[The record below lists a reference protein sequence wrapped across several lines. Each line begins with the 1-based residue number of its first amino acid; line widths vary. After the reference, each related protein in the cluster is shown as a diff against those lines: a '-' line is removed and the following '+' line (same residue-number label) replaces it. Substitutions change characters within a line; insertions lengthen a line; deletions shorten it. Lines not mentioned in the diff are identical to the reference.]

1 MGEFELIQ
9 RYFQASVAQ
18 ADDGLVDG
26 VVLGVGD
33 DCALVQP
40 TPGQVL
46 AVTTDTMVSG
56 VHFFSD
62 DAPYDLGHKLLAV
75 NLSDLAAM
83 GAVPRWIVLNLAL
96 PAVDEAWLAA
106 FSQGLLATAQRFGV
120 RLVGG
125 DTVRGQL
132 AFGLT
137 AMGEVPPGRALRR
150 AGAKVG
156 DLICV
161 SGVPGEAAA
170 GLAHRLSMR
179 SGERLLPEEFAA
191 QALARLQRPEPRVA
205 LGLALRGLASSA
217 VDISDGLAQDL
228 GHILAA
234 SGAAGNEL
242 GACLELAH
250 FPLSPLLAS
259 LPQTLTW
266 QYQLAGGDDY
276 ELLFTLP
283 PEFMNCI
290 NELPCNVNVIGRI
303 EAAPGLRLLAPDGSP
318 FILER
323 LGHDHFA

>member
-1 MGEFELIQ
+1 MGEFELIKT
-9 RYFQASVAQ
+9 YFQTPDLEGSS
-18 ADDGLVDG
+18 GHG

-46 AVTTDTMVSG
+46 AVTTDMMVCG

-96 PAVDEAWLAA
+96 PTVDEVWLAA
-106 FSQGLLATAQRFGV
+106 FAQGLLATAQRFAV

-125 DTVRGQL
+125 DTVRGEL

-137 AMGEVPPGRALRR
+137 AMGEVPPGKALRR
-150 AGAKVG
+150 AGARVG

-161 SGVPGEAAA
+161 SGVPGEAAV
-170 GLAHRLSMR
+170 GLAYRQAHRL
-179 SGERLLPEEFAA
+179 GKHPPLPEAFAA

-205 LGLALRGLASSA
+205 LGLALRGMASSA

-234 SGAAGNEL
+234 SAGVGRAL
-242 GACLELAH
+242 GACLTLAD
-250 FPLSPLLAS
+250 FPSSPLLAS
-259 LPQTLTW
+259 LEPSLAW

-283 PEFMNCI
+283 PELAHSI
-290 NELPCNVNVIGRI
+290 NALPCDVHVIGRV
-303 EAAPGLRLLAPDGSP
+303 EAEPGLRVLTPEGSP
-318 FILER
+318 FVLQR
-323 LGHDHFA
+323 AGHDHFA